1 MFSANVSRYEL
12 SFSATVLSVMITLF
26 SSTKL
31 IFSFLVDF
39 LEKQGFT
46 IFQNV
51 LLSAIHLTFRMFE
64 IFLAFLTKLTP
75 QFLCL
80 LYQ

>member
-1 MFSANVSRYEL
+1 MV
-12 SFSATVLSVMITLF
+12 TLF
-26 SSTKL
+26 SSTKV
-31 IFSFLVDF
+31 IFTFLVDF

-64 IFLAFLTKLTP
+64 IFFSFFNPTNAEISLFIVSVDVSGSL
-75 QFLCL
+75 
-80 LYQ
+80 